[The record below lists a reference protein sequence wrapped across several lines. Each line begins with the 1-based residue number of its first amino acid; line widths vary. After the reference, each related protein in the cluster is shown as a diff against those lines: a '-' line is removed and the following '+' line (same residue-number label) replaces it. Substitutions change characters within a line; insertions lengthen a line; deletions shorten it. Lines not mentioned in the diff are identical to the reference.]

1 MIRKALFKGTW
12 YPSCGETL
20 DRIVNVAG
28 SGEYV
33 SAVLPHSGLYY
44 SGPLISDF
52 FRNLSPGIMKILII
66 SPSHYFMLE
75 KDTLYTSSHTL
86 SETPYGSLETI
97 AFPVSGVK
105 FDNALEREHGIE
117 MFLPFVKRKGL
128 SVSYALLSSFSSL
141 SEVERMAEKF
151 LAILDDE
158 TAIIASSD
166 FTHYGKRFGYM
177 IYGEDAHAKVISHD
191 YEIASLIAQGMVDDV
206 FAVHERTSICGIAP
220 QMLLSMIM
228 KRKGCIGKVGGHYSS
243 NDVYDAGSLDF
254 VSYFDV
260 FWSRK

>member
-1 MIRKALFKGTW
+1 
-12 YPSCGETL
+12 
-20 DRIVNVAG
+20 
-28 SGEYV
+28 
-33 SAVLPHSGLYY
+33 
-44 SGPLISDF
+44 
-52 FRNLSPGIMKILII
+52 
-66 SPSHYFMLE
+66 
-75 KDTLYTSSHTL
+75 
-86 SETPYGSLETI
+86 
-97 AFPVSGVK
+97 
-105 FDNALEREHGIE
+105 
-117 MFLPFVKRKGL
+117 
-128 SVSYALLSSFSSL
+128 
-141 SEVERMAEKF
+141 
-151 LAILDDE
+151 
-158 TAIIASSD
+158 
-166 FTHYGKRFGYM
+166 M